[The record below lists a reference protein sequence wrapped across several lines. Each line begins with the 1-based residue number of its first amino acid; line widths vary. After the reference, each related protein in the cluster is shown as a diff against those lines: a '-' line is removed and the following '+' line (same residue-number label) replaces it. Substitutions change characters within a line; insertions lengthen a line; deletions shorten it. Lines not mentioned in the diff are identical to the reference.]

1 MAETVQKDEKFTP
14 YKLMERIKKKEN
26 VVKLPQKNKPTQEE
40 QIEALK
46 QKIEK
51 GKETVRK
58 DEERL
63 RKKILKANEDKMNL
77 KISDETA
84 MRLLEAGIM
93 DVEAILKELLDDHE
107 AEHK

>member
-1 MAETVQKDEKFTP
+1 MAETVQKDEKFTL

-51 GKETVRK
+51 GKETVKK
-58 DEERL
+58 DEAKL
-63 RKKILKANEDKMNL
+63 RKKVLKANADKMNL

-107 AEHK
+107 AEHS